1 METLHFQEHDRSH
14 LCPARD
20 PTSVQCALP
29 TLKCTQAITARSKS
43 NSHYPKPQK
52 RHCASPPRSSAPPP
66 RNWKLLDLS
75 LLTNLPDTRDGPQL
89 SHGSVSSPSK
99 LSPYSRVRGFEISFR
114 PFPRDA
120 VHHPRCRTLGPNFPR
135 SQRDVSL
142 YVWQLGKLSPPTTT
156 CHIRRQLVAGT
167 IRESRRQIRAP

>member
-29 TLKCTQAITARSKS
+29 TLKRTQAITARSKS
-43 NSHYPKPQK
+43 NSHYPKLQK

-66 RNWKLLDLS
+66 PNWKLLDLS
-75 LLTNLPDTRDGPQL
+75 LLTNLPDTRDDPAQSRECPSPRL
-89 SHGSVSSPSK
+89 PASS
-99 LSPYSRVRGFEISFR
+99 LHRVRGFEISFR

-142 YVWQLGKLSPPTTT
+142 YV
-156 CHIRRQLVAGT
+156 
-167 IRESRRQIRAP
+167 

>member
-1 METLHFQEHDRSH
+1 MLCGKKNQRARLSQPLVGIACLPRPRSACPSRQNSGGLPSRHADIFRRMETLHFQEHDRSH

-43 NSHYPKPQK
+43 NSYYPKPQK

-66 RNWKLLDLS
+66 PNWKLLDLS
-75 LLTNLPDTRDGPQL
+75 LLTNLPDTWDGPQL

-99 LSPYSRVRGFEISFR
+99 LSPKSSWV
-114 PFPRDA
+114 
-120 VHHPRCRTLGPNFPR
+120 
-135 SQRDVSL
+135 
-142 YVWQLGKLSPPTTT
+142 
-156 CHIRRQLVAGT
+156 
-167 IRESRRQIRAP
+167 